1 MKSGRT
7 EAFLCGHE
15 ATCNECGVI
24 DRPLGFTQSNGDF
37 IQRCQ
42 HCGKEWIAMTA
53 KEELR
58 AAEERMREAQEV
70 LNPAL
75 KALLRWRHNAS

>member
-1 MKSGRT
+1 
-7 EAFLCGHE
+7 
-15 ATCNECGVI
+15 
-24 DRPLGFTQSNGDF
+24 
-37 IQRCQ
+37 
-42 HCGKEWIAMTA
+42 MTA

-75 KALLRWRHNAS
+75 KALLRGRHNAS